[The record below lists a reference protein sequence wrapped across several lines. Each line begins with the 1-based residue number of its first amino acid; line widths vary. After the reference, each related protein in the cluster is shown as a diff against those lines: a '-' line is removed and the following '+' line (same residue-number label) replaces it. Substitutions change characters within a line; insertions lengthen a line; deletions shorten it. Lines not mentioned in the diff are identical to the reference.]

1 MTKET
6 QNPPVVIS
14 SFLERFQKAAN
25 KQKFALNN
33 GGWGHA
39 GWCNYQVPE
48 GNGKGICNCG
58 IVDLQS
64 VLKDYEDYLKNGS

>member
-6 QNPPVVIS
+6 QNPQLNIPV
-14 SFLERFQKAAN
+14 FLERFQKAAN

-58 IVDLQS
+58 IV
-64 VLKDYEDYLKNGS
+64 